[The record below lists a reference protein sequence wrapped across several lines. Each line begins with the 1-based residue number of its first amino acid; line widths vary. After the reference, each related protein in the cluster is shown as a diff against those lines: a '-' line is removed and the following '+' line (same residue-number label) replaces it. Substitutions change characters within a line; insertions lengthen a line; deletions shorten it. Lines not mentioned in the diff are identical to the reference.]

1 MTATIIQ
8 FPHAGAPSRPS
19 KPPFTVDPDIL
30 DYVAAL
36 MSESELEAKF
46 DAGRGYVTREQYLEL
61 LLHRCLTLAR
71 MIEHEGLQRVI
82 GQYIRDLARRDHLDR
97 TRAEARQ

>member
-1 MTATIIQ
+1 MTATIIR
-8 FPHAGAPSRPS
+8 FPGAPVPSRPS

-36 MSESELEAKF
+36 MSESELEAMF

-71 MIEHEGLQRVI
+71 LIKHEPLQRVI

-97 TRAEARQ
+97 RRVRP